1 MAVCWYELAARRLA
15 GQRHGQKMIVWGRPA
30 DGDDFVTN
38 LVSGLAAEQF
48 HEDGT
53 AFAPVLMACVRACA
67 TLPGKPSAVWGGVP
81 SGARVQGWRG
91 RSGGHGG

>member
-30 DGDDFVTN
+30 DGDDFATN
-38 LVSGLAAEQF
+38 LISGLAAEQF

-67 TLPGKPSAVWGGVP
+67 TLPGKPSARRPASPVWSGVL
-81 SGARVQGWRG
+81 SGARVQG
-91 RSGGHGG
+91 